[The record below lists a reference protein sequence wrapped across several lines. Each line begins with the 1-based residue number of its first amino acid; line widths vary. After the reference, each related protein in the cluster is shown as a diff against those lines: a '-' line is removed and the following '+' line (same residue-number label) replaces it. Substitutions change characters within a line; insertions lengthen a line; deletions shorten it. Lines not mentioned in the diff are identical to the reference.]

1 MRRHDSQQQPRAA
14 TVGTYAPPE
23 NPHAGD
29 PTIGWTLEFL
39 SPHLDA
45 HGRAIIACARLIARR
60 HRIEIRG
67 ALGMAR
73 DVLCGETL
81 EHCEALAVLLGG
93 KWEGSLGDAL
103 NAARRV

>member
-29 PTIGWTLEFL
+29 PTIEWILEFL

-45 HGRAIIACARLIARR
+45 HGRAIIACARPIATASRCVVR
-60 HRIEIRG
+60 SAWRV
-67 ALGMAR
+67 MYS
-73 DVLCGETL
+73 
-81 EHCEALAVLLGG
+81 AV
-93 KWEGSLGDAL
+93 KRSSTAK
-103 NAARRV
+103 R